1 MDSEKLCDE
10 VLVAIRRIVRAIDL
24 QSRELVKR
32 TGLTGPQNL
41 VLKELIK
48 LKEATVTQLAGRIN
62 LSQATVTDI
71 LNRLEKKG
79 LIKRYRSDADKRCVW
94 VKVTESAR
102 NLLKSSPPL
111 LQEKFV
117 ENFLSLKDWEQYQ
130 LLAALQQIAYMMDAK
145 NIDASPVLSSGPIT
159 SGAGVEDIQLNPP
172 DSKSYRNFAS

>member
-10 VLVAIRRIVRAIDL
+10 VIMAIRRIVRAIDL
-24 QSRELVKR
+24 QSRDLVR
-32 TGLTGPQNL
+32 RSGLTGPQIL
-41 VLKELIK
+41 LLKELIA
-48 LKEATVTQLAGRIN
+48 LKESTVTQLAGRIN

-79 LIKRYRSDADKRCVW
+79 LVERYRSDVDKRCVCIC
-94 VKVTESAR
+94 VTDAAR
-102 NLLKSSPPL
+102 DLMKSSPPL

-130 LLAALQQIAYMMDAK
+130 LLAALQQIAFMMDAK

-159 SGAGVEDIQLNPP
+159 ANGGIDVISPNPSDSESGLD
-172 DSKSYRNFAS
+172 FAS

>member
-41 VLKELIK
+41 VLKELNK

-79 LIKRYRSDADKRCVW
+79 FITRYRSDADKRCVLIR
-94 VKVTESAR
+94 VTDSACD
-102 NLLKSSPPL
+102 LLKSSPLL

-130 LLAALQQIAYMMDAK
+130 LLAALQQVAFMMDAK

-159 SGAGVEDIQLNPP
+159 SGSGIEEITVNPSDP
-172 DSKSYRNFAS
+172 EPHLNFAS

>member
-32 TGLTGPQNL
+32 SGLTGPQSL
-41 VLKELIK
+41 LLKELIK
-48 LKEATVTQLAGRIN
+48 LKESTVTQLADRIN

-79 LIKRYRSDADKRCVW
+79 LIERYRSDTDKRCICIC
-94 VKVTESAR
+94 VTDTAR
-102 NLLKSSPPL
+102 TLMKSSPPL

-130 LLAALQQIAYMMDAK
+130 LLAALQQIAFMMDAK

-159 SGAGVEDIQLNPP
+159 AGVGIDEITTNPS
-172 DSKSYRNFAS
+172 DSESNLNFAS